1 MESVLHIANNDA
13 LTSIDG
19 LESLTDVGG
28 DLYIE
33 RNTTLCQS
41 LVDAL
46 VALGWEGATSI
57 DDNADS

>member
-1 MESVLHIANNDA
+1 
-13 LTSIDG
+13 
-19 LESLTDVGG
+19 VGG

-46 VALGWEGATSI
+46 VDALVALGWEGATSI
-57 DDNADS
+57 DGNADC